1 MKSKIDFCE
10 ALKDSPTFR
19 SVLEEEEN
27 DIEHLEQKIE
37 RVLKMCTSAVDSGK
51 EYVKNNSAFA
61 TSLWDLQRHFKD
73 DRTSHSALEK
83 IIHCLQEMNK
93 FHTILLDQAN
103 RTVLKNLTSFI
114 KSEIKEVKDYKNLFL
129 KVSEN
134 LDGALQKNAQVN
146 KNKPTDVQET
156 ENYLSATKSCFQHT
170 ALDYV
175 NILTMLQAKKKP
187 EILST
192 LLSYVQAC
200 STYYHQ
206 VSFPPFC
213 PFTRTP
219 VTPQKGV
226 SWVLEKVTEFMSKPM
241 TSLPPSLYGSTTHP
255 KREWHA

>member
-1 MKSKIDFCE
+1 MD
-10 ALKDSPTFR
+10 D
-19 SVLEEEEN
+19 EEN

-37 RVLKMCTSAVDSGK
+37 RVLKMCTTAVDSGK

-83 IIHCLQEMNK
+83 VIHCLQEMNK
-93 FHTILLDQAN
+93 FHTILLDQAS

-114 KSEIKEVKDYKNLFL
+114 KRYVPTFPNFPAHYQPSPIPKSSSEIKEVKDYKNLFL

-206 VSFPPFC
+206 VS
-213 PFTRTP
+213 
-219 VTPQKGV
+219 V
-226 SWVLEKVTEFMSKPM
+226 
-241 TSLPPSLYGSTTHP
+241 H
-255 KREWHA
+255 